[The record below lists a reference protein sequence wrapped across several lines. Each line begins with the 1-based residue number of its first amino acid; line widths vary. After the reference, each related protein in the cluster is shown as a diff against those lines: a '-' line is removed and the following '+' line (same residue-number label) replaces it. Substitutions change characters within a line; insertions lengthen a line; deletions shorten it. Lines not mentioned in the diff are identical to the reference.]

1 VRSGR
6 ASSAEFINDEAI
18 DLCRRQLLPV
28 ESICDFPF
36 PCFFLRGDI
45 SSFNF
50 FFLKC
55 YSSHSFFF

>member
-36 PCFFLRGDI
+36 PCFFSVVTSLPSI
-45 SSFNF
+45 LFFSEMLFVPF
-50 FFLKC
+50 FF
-55 YSSHSFFF
+55 F